1 MIPLITAVNIWI
13 CVGAATAFLFY
24 LAVDRALAVDPLAP
38 CRKCRR
44 TRRETVNLL
53 DDLPLDHPAI
63 LAFLLFLVGAVWPL
77 ALPSSLR
84 ILTHTC
90 KQEKKKEET
99 SV

>member
-44 TRRETVNLL
+44 TRRSTANLL
-53 DDLPLDHPAI
+53 DSLPHGSPAI
-63 LAFLLFLVGAVWPL
+63 LACLLLLVGAVWPL
-77 ALPSSLR
+77 TLPGSLR
-84 ILTHTC
+84 MLTHTC
-90 KQEKKKEET
+90 EDT
-99 SV
+99 NA